1 VYLWQIKKSP
11 FLKKGLEIDMKKD
24 NKAVIYWLLIGCS
37 LIFIMVVVGGI
48 TRLTHSGLSISNYKL
63 ISGTIP
69 PMNEIE
75 WNEAFELYKQYPEYQ
90 KLNNT
95 FTLQEFKDIYFWE
108 WIHRVIG
115 RFIGLVFIIP
125 FIYFLIQKQL
135 SKSTIKKA
143 IILLVM
149 GGLQGFL
156 GWYMVKSGLVN
167 KPDVSHYRLA
177 AHLTTA
183 FLTFAYTFWVALDLM
198 FPERKTVVKKLRNFI
213 RIGLVVL
220 IIQIIYGAFVAGLDA
235 GWIHNHWPFM
245 NESKLVHETVYL
257 EQSPTYLNFIEGK
270 SGVQFVHRTLAY
282 IVVIFTLS
290 IWYRAKRMKLSSF
303 QSKGINSLLI
313 MVGIQFLLGV
323 LTLIYAVPVWLGVS
337 HQVGAFILLSAMI
350 FTLHRFT
357 K

>member
-1 VYLWQIKKSP
+1 
-11 FLKKGLEIDMKKD
+11 MKKD
-24 NKAVIYWLLIGCS
+24 NKTVIYWLLIGCA
-37 LIFIMVVVGGI
+37 LIFIMVIVGGI

-69 PMNEIE
+69 PLNEIE
-75 WNEAFELYKQYPEYQ
+75 WNEAFDLYKAYPEYQ
-90 KLNNT
+90 KLNYGMS
-95 FTLQEFKDIYFWE
+95 LEEFKDIYFWE

-125 FIYFLIQKQL
+125 FLYFLIRKQL
-135 SKSTIKKA
+135 TKSTIKKA
-143 IILLVM
+143 TILLVM
-149 GGLQGFL
+149 GGFQGFL
-156 GWYMVKSGLVN
+156 GWYMVKSGLVDR
-167 KPDVSHYRLA
+167 PDVSHYRLA

-198 FPERKTVVKKLRNFI
+198 FPNKKSIDKKLRNFI

-245 NESKLVHETVYL
+245 NEGKLIHETVYT
-257 EQSPTYLNFIEGK
+257 EQNPTYLNFLEGK

-282 IVVIFTLS
+282 IVVIFILA
-290 IWYRAKRMKLSSF
+290 IWYKATRQNITSW
-303 QSKGINSLLI
+303 QNKGVNGLLI

-323 LTLIYAVPVWLGVS
+323 LTLLLAVPVWLGVL
-337 HQVGAFILLSAMI
+337 HQVAAFILLSTMV
-350 FTLHRFT
+350 FTLHRFS